1 MQNLFINNKDR
12 EILVKDI
19 SDRLPRLKDPDR
31 LLLYHT
37 DDFSDVPMDY
47 RYAFLNY
54 KKPTR

>member
-1 MQNLFINNKDR
+1 MDR
-12 EILVKDI
+12 EIFVKDI